1 MKRLRLLVVLGVIAV
16 ALPLGLTT
24 AHATGG
30 GGSYPANWVGIN
42 YYAQYDLN
50 GNIVHLGLNVR
61 CKDVGLGVPLGNG
74 EVSGSISQEPPQT
87 PYPTVVNIGA
97 NSVVCDGKT
106 HAVGLSVQGVGLDA
120 GLAKATVTLVPPVG
134 GGSPV
139 TTTARINIVV
149 MNP

>member
-1 MKRLRLLVVLGVIAV
+1 MKRLRLLVVLGVVAA
-16 ALPLGLTT
+16 ALPLGLSV

-30 GGSYPANWVGIN
+30 GGSYPTNSVSIN

-50 GNIVHLGLNVR
+50 GDIVHLGLNVR

-74 EVSGSISQEPPQT
+74 EVSGSISQSPPQT
-87 PYPTVVNIGA
+87 PYPMVVNIGA
-97 NSVVCDGKT
+97 NAVVCDGNT

-120 GLAKATVTLVPPVG
+120 GLAKATVTLTPPLG
-134 GGSPV
+134 GGSSV
-139 TTTARINIVV
+139 TKTSNINIVV

>member
-1 MKRLRLLVVLGVIAV
+1 MKRLRLLVVLGVAAL
-16 ALPLGLTT
+16 ALPLGLTA

-30 GGSYPANWVGIN
+30 GGSYPANSVSVN

-61 CKDVGLGVPLGNG
+61 CKNVGLGVPLGNG
-74 EVSGSISQEPPQT
+74 EVSGTIAQSPPQT

-134 GGSPV
+134 GGSAV
-139 TTTARINIVV
+139 TTTAPINIVV